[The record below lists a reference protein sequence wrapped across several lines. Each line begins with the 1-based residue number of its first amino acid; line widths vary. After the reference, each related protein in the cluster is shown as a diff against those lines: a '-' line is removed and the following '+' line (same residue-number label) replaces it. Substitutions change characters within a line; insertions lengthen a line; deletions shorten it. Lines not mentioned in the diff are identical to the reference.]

1 MANGQPS
8 TRLIMTWGWGRSEN
22 DQSSPK
28 LFLLLFRKQGDKYQ
42 SLNSIYARELG
53 GTSVEEEI
61 PEPDTNIQ
69 E

>member
-8 TRLIMTWGWGRSEN
+8 TRLILTWGGGRSEN

-28 LFLLLFRKQGDKYQ
+28 LLLLLFRKHLQGDKYQ

-53 GTSVEEEI
+53 GLL
-61 PEPDTNIQ
+61 
-69 E
+69 